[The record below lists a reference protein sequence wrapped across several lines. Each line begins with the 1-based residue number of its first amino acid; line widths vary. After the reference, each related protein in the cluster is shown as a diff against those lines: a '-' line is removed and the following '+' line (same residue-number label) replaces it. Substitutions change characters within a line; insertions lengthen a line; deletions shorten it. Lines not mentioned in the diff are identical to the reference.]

1 MPLSLCEKTFD
12 TEVKVETIK
21 NYQNLANAIIIRAVE
36 DWRDAVR
43 RLKRKPNNKQA
54 LEEKESCED
63 FFLSDWFDI
72 LTSVRGEDLLRK
84 LKEEAGID

>member
-1 MPLSLCEKTFD
+1 M
-12 TEVKVETIK
+12 ETIK
-21 NYQNLANAIIIRAVE
+21 NYQNLGNAVILQSVK